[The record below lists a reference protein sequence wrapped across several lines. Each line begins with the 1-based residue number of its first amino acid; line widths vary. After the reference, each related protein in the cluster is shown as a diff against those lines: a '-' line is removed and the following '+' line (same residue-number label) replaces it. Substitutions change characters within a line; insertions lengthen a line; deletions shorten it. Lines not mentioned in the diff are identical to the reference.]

1 MKSTEYIGRR
11 MSRPNAKALLRGQGK
26 YVDDISLPGILHV
39 FFIRNPYGHALIGEI
54 NKEEALKMPGAV
66 AVVDGAEMLEYCEPW
81 RAELTHLSPMNTVLQ
96 YALPPERSCYQG
108 EPVVAVVAESRALA
122 EDAAELVVIDW
133 QELPPVASL
142 EVAQKEG
149 GPYVHPESGSNLA
162 WEFGIDEGDI
172 DRVFEDAEVVVQQ
185 DFYVDRQTGVTLEP
199 RGIIASHNSADSRLT
214 HEYRVSL
221 MTQA

>member
-26 YVDDISLPGILHV
+26 YVDDISLPGMLHV

-149 GPYVHPESGSNLA
+149 VRTSIPNRAPIWHGSSVLTREIST
-162 WEFGIDEGDI
+162 EFSKT
-172 DRVFEDAEVVVQQ
+172 RKLLSSK
-185 DFYVDRQTGVTLEP
+185 T
-199 RGIIASHNSADSRLT
+199 S
-214 HEYRVSL
+214 
-221 MTQA
+221 M